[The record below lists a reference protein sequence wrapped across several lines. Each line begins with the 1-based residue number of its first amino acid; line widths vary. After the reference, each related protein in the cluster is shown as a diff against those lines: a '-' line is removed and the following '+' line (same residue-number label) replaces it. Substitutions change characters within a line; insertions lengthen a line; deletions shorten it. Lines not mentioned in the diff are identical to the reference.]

1 MTSVRI
7 QRTPRGTTVRLNGRE
22 VTSLVELDG
31 LSIEWQNGVPVVA
44 IRVPATELLV
54 DLDGAEVVPVET
66 QKRTPRKRAK
76 VADGD

>member
-22 VTSLVELDG
+22 VTSLVEQDA

-54 DLDGAEVVPVET
+54 DLDGAEVAPVET
-66 QKRTPRKRAK
+66 QKRAPRKRAK
-76 VADGD
+76 AADSD

>member
-22 VTSLVELDG
+22 VTSLVEPDG
-31 LSIEWQNGVPVVA
+31 LSIEWQNSVPMVA
-44 IRVPATELLV
+44 IRVPATELRV
-54 DLDGAEVVPVET
+54 DLDGAEVAPVET

-76 VADGD
+76 AADGD

>member
-22 VTSLVELDG
+22 VTPLVESDG

-66 QKRTPRKRAK
+66 PKRVPRKRAK

>member
-22 VTSLVELDG
+22 VTSLVESDG
-31 LSIEWQNGVPVVA
+31 LSIEWQNGVPMVA

-66 QKRTPRKRAK
+66 PKRTPRKRAK
-76 VADGD
+76 AADGD